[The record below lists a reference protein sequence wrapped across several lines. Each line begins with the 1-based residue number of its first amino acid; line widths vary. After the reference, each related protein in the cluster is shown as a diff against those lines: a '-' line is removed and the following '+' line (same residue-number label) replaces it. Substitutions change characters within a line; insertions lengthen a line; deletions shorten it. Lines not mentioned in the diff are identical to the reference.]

1 MKSKTKEYKIPEGG
15 SLGLLALGDVGL
27 IKWREKR
34 AQVKEGKKKLKK
46 EIKKKN
52 ESKNS

>member
-1 MKSKTKEYKIPEGG
+1 MCEKNSMKSETKKYEIPEGG

-34 AQVKEGKKKLKK
+34 DLMRAKKKKAKK
-46 EIKKKN
+46 SKKD
-52 ESKNS
+52 E